1 MEKDIKRYYS
11 PTEVDDLYRKFT
23 SLPFLK
29 MCNFKFKDNVPK
41 LDELGTS
48 FKELAKSF
56 YTCYFDQ
63 DFSVI
68 QKSEGEDAKDVDV
81 FDLPIVY
88 SDNEDTHISLRDV
101 KIMDEIYAV
110 VFESI
115 VMDKNNDIFT
125 AIKYVHELGHALVE
139 RNITDTNL
147 FDKEII
153 PILLELLFTYD
164 IDTDLDNFIQG
175 EDGLMHNKYNPESIY
190 DGEEFNHNT
199 LKEILKIRVNS
210 IYIMEELY
218 KKSTS
223 EKDLITYPLYINST
237 IQALELFNTYLEGN
251 DIILGD
257 IDDVL
262 NGKKKL
268 ERVS

>member
-1 MEKDIKRYYS
+1 MEKDINRYYS
-11 PTEVDDLYRKFT
+11 PTEVNDLYRKFT

-29 MCNFKFKDNVPK
+29 MCNYNLKREVPK
-41 LDELGTS
+41 LDTLNTS

-63 DFSVI
+63 DFSVV
-68 QKSEGEDAKDVDV
+68 QKAPYEVPQIIDV
-81 FDLPIVY
+81 FDLPIDY
-88 SDNEDTHISLRDV
+88 SDDKSNIVLKCHFLNDYVYIMTFE
-101 KIMDEIYAV
+101 KILI
-110 VFESI
+110 
-115 VMDKNNDIFT
+115 DKNNDIYT
-125 AIKYVHELGHALVE
+125 AIKYVHEIGHALFE
-139 RNITDTNL
+139 RNNADSNI
-147 FDKEII
+147 FDAELI
-153 PILLELLFTYD
+153 PILLELLFAYD
-164 IDTDLDNFIQG
+164 IDTDLNNFELG

-190 DGEEFNHNT
+190 DGEDFNHNT

-210 IYIMEELY
+210 IYIMEKLY
-218 KKSTS
+218 KESTS
-223 EKDLITYPLYINST
+223 EEDLITYPLYINST
-237 IQALELFNTYLEGN
+237 IQALYLFNTYLEGN